1 VPAGQED
8 GGRVVVVEVCAAAV
22 PSMGSESFGVVR
34 GSAGDAAAGAAAC
47 LDDAE
52 MERALKAAGTA
63 AGLDAALRL
72 VRPEARRRQVLQI
85 MAG

>member
-1 VPAGQED
+1 V
-8 GGRVVVVEVCAAAV
+8 VVVVEVCAATV
-22 PSMGSESFGVVR
+22 PSTMGVESFGVVR

-63 AGLDAALRL
+63 AGLEAALRL